1 MIVATRL
8 SNRSAD
14 CPEFVS
20 LLDELTANCGTAPG
34 QVVADA
40 GYFSEDNVAA
50 ADQRGV
56 DALIATGRLKHG
68 EKPVAAPR
76 GRIPNNATVKE
87 RMARKLRTKPGR
99 AGYARRKA
107 IIEPVF
113 GQIDTVQG
121 GKQVLLRGENAAAQE
136 WRFMA
141 ACHNVRKLFNYTA
154 SARPTPA

>member
-1 MIVATRL
+1 M
-8 SNRSAD
+8 
-14 CPEFVS
+14 S
-20 LLDELTANCGTAPG
+20 LLDEVTANCGIAPR

-40 GYFSEDNVAA
+40 GYYSDDNVAA
-50 ADQRGV
+50 ADQRQV

-68 EKPVAAPR
+68 EKPAAAPR
-76 GRIPNNATVKE
+76 GRIPANATVKQ
-87 RMARKLRTKPGR
+87 RMARKLRTKPGK

-121 GKQVLLRGENAAAQE
+121 GKQVLLRGQDAAAHE
-136 WRFMA
+136 WRFVA

-154 SARPTPA
+154 PTRPAPT